1 MLSILFTA
9 LSTSALLVS
18 GAPILEKRIAQVI
31 AQATADWEQA
41 CLRAGGGQACNPL
54 SVSSMATLLA
64 APPPC
69 AQQDAADSMIDLARK
84 LGNDAEMIRLAQ
96 LFRQQP
102 RNAPDSVSSLYC
114 QQPPRN
120 NELQGLFQCQFQGVN
135 DNVFTGGVALGAPG
149 TIPLGLSSLSP
160 PGSCPANPGGKIPDG
175 QQLNKIVNNPGRGNG
190 GGNNGAA
197 QPSQPAPP
205 AQSK

>member
-1 MLSILFTA
+1 MLSSLLFAA
-9 LSTSALLVS
+9 LTSSALFVS

-41 CLRAGGGQACNPL
+41 CLKAGGGQQCNPL

-69 AQQDAADSMIDLARK
+69 AQQDAADSMIDLARQ

-114 QQPPRN
+114 QQAPRN

-135 DNVFTGGVALGAPG
+135 DNVFTGGVARGAAG
-149 TIPLGLSSLSP
+149 TVPLGLGSLSP
-160 PGSCPANPGGKIPDG
+160 PGSCPANPGGKIADG
-175 QQLNKIVNNPGRGNG
+175 QQLNKVVNNPGRGNG
-190 GGNNGAA
+190 GGGGGAA
-197 QPSQPAPP
+197 QPAPAQPA
-205 AQSK
+205 